1 MADELQTPAHRRLHP
16 LSHTASRWTGGF
28 WKQRFDACHRVGVA
42 GMRQA
47 LESDGNGARLSNFRV
62 AAGAEQGEHRGAN
75 WSDGDVCKFIET
87 LAHLYGVTSDADLD
101 AQMDAEIAHI
111 AAAQEAD
118 GYVSTQI
125 QLTDKARWTNI
136 HHHELYNMGH
146 LMTAACVHHQVT
158 GKRSFL
164 DIAIK
169 LADYLHATFMPRPPE
184 LANFG
189 FNPSNIMG
197 LVDLAR
203 TTGDARYLDLAGVYV
218 SNRGTKPTPM
228 WQAMANQSAG
238 TDQCQDRVPLRDET
252 VASGHAVT
260 ATYLWAGATE
270 VVSHT
275 GESALREA
283 LERLFDDVAGKRSY
297 VTGAVGAHHQGIS
310 RHGDKTHESFGFEYV
325 LHNSTAYNETC
336 ANIGQAMWCR
346 RMLALGGDAKYA
358 DFMELVLYNSMLSGS
373 NLDGTKFC
381 YTNPL
386 RWYGEHQVLLSQ
398 DQRERQQV
406 MKCYCCPPNVLRTV
420 ASVHQWAYAT
430 DGQGFWV
437 HLFGDSEFVHAGFGL
452 RQQTNYP
459 WEGTIRF
466 TITAAPGETVPLHV
480 RIPAWAD
487 GATVTVGGTTTDAE
501 AGAYYRLERVW
512 QPGDEV
518 TIELPLTP
526 RLVAAHP
533 RVEEARGQVAVAR
546 GPLIYCL
553 EGVDL
558 PDGVA
563 WHEVA
568 LPLDIEFEPVHEPDL
583 LGGVT
588 VLEAEAI
595 RVVLSP
601 DDGRLYR
608 AIEEV
613 EYLAVPLRLIP
624 YYAWNNRGVTEMTV
638 WLPMA

>member
-1 MADELQTPAHRRLHP
+1 MADDLQTPAHRRLHP
-16 LSHTASRWTGGF
+16 LPHTASRWTGGF
-28 WKQRFDACHRVGVA
+28 WKRRFDACQKVGLA
-42 GMRQA
+42 GMREA
-47 LESDGNGARLSNFRV
+47 LESDGNGARLSNFRI
-62 AAGAEQGEHRGAN
+62 AGRAESGEHKGAF

-87 LAHLYGVTSDADLD
+87 MAHVYGVTGDPALD
-101 AQMDAEIAHI
+101 TQMDAEIAHI
-111 AAAQEAD
+111 AAAQDAD
-118 GYVSTQI
+118 GYVSTQV
-125 QLTDKARWTNI
+125 QLTDKERWTNI

-164 DIAIK
+164 DIAIR

-203 TTGDARYLDLAGVYV
+203 TTGDGRYLDLASVYV
-218 SNRGTKPTPM
+218 SNRGSKPTPG
-228 WQAMANQSAG
+228 WQVAGHQSAG

-260 ATYLWAGATE
+260 ATYLWAGATD

-275 GESALREA
+275 GEPALREA
-283 LERLFDDVAGKRSY
+283 LERLFADVAGKRSY

-310 RHGDKTHESFGFEYV
+310 RHNDKTHESFGFDYV

-346 RMLALGGDAKYA
+346 RMLALAGEARYA
-358 DFMELVLYNSMLSGS
+358 DFMETVLYNSMLSGS
-373 NLDGTKFC
+373 NRDGTRFC

-386 RWYGEHQVLLSQ
+386 RWYGDRQILLSQ

-420 ASVHQWAYAT
+420 ASVHQWAYST
-430 DGQGFWV
+430 DGEGFWV
-437 HLFGDSEFVHAGFGL
+437 HLFGDSEFVHHGFGL

-459 WEGTIRF
+459 WDGTV
-466 TITAAPGETVPLHV
+466 TMTVTGAPADPVPLHV

-487 GATVTVGGTTTDAE
+487 GATVTVAGETAEAE
-501 AGAYYRLERVW
+501 AGTYHAMERIW
-512 QPGDEV
+512 QSGDEV
-518 TIELPLTP
+518 VVELPMTP
-526 RLVAAHP
+526 RLLAAHP
-533 RVEEARGQVAVAR
+533 RLEEARNQVAVAR

-568 LPLDIEFEPVHEPDL
+568 LPLEIQFEAVHEPDL

-588 VLEAEAI
+588 VLEANAI
-595 RVVLSP
+595 RVVMTP
-601 DDGRLYR
+601 DEGRLYR
-608 AIEEV
+608 TVDEV
-613 EYLAVPLRLIP
+613 EYLELPLRLIP

-638 WLPMA
+638 WLPIA